1 MATNNSLSCQFNLEL
16 VFHTSHIIPRLE
28 SIEGGLVLDQL
39 ALVLLGPLSVPV
51 DVEAACALLVER
63 LHVSTAQLLTLNVHL
78 HCKDQTFETRRQI
91 NG

>member
-16 VFHTSHIIPRLE
+16 VLHTSHVISRLQG
-28 SIEGGLVLDQL
+28 IEGGLVLDQL

-78 HCKDQTFETRRQI
+78 RIAKIRLLRQEEDK
-91 NG
+91 